1 MNSGK
6 IADHEW
12 AWHIPTKTT
21 KKETK
26 STTTTKKTSSKRKS
40 TQDNGN
46 KKKKR
51 RSKKQKI
58 SKIETA
64 GQKLPFNGCVVDF
77 FFRDKEHGVEDKTSA
92 LRREDLDF
100 NMTIHDICEVALKR
114 LRSDNNVKK
123 SESSIYSLSEEN
135 LERFRKFHVIFKMI
149 TGSSEAK
156 VIGEWKAKNA
166 SSLQRTMYSVWD
178 QCVDAKK
185 ADKARKRD
193 VKISLLLSYKK
204 AIIPSYSVVR
214 RVSAKKVTATQSKS
228 EIRRR
233 EARRMSRTNSLERRR
248 ILTTNKRSG
257 VKVDENKKEKSNGD
271 QQNNKEKVNSS
282 IEAEN
287 TKLRDIVRGIL
298 VLKFYEQHCVTHSYH
313 LSVANIVYITN
324 Q

>member
-1 MNSGK
+1 MESGR

-12 AWHIPTKTT
+12 AWHIPTKKQQT
-21 KKETK
+21 KKKKDKKKSNTK
-26 STTTTKKTSSKRKS
+26 TKKTSSKRKS

-46 KKKKR
+46 NTKKKKR
-51 RSKKQKI
+51 PSKKQKI

-64 GQKLPFNGCVVDF
+64 GQKLPFNGCMVDF

-100 NMTIHDICEVALKR
+100 NMTIHDVCELALKR

-166 SSLQRTMYSVWD
+166 SSLQRTMYSIWD
-178 QCVDAKK
+178 QCVDTKK
-185 ADKARKRD
+185 ADKARHRD

-204 AIIPSYSVVR
+204 ALIPTYSVVR

-257 VKVDENKKEKSNGD
+257 VKVDTSEKKKEKSNGD

-287 TKLRDIVRGIL
+287 TKLRR
-298 VLKFYEQHCVTHSYH
+298 
-313 LSVANIVYITN
+313 
-324 Q
+324 